1 MQCEGGAY
9 ACGENDLGVPT
20 ACPADYPYCIKEVS
34 GKTLSGFNGPSHEIV
49 KGYLKLVN
57 FGRTLPLFTVR
68 TRLFRLISKQN
79 GALRP
84 PPPRPS
90 KLRRFSL
97 YDIKKKPAKKPF

>member
-34 GKTLSGFNGPSHEIV
+34 GKKRSCFNGQSHEIV
-49 KGYLKLVN
+49 KGYLKLAN
-57 FGRTLPLFTVR
+57 FGRAPSPCTVR

-79 GALRP
+79 
-84 PPPRPS
+84 
-90 KLRRFSL
+90 
-97 YDIKKKPAKKPF
+97 